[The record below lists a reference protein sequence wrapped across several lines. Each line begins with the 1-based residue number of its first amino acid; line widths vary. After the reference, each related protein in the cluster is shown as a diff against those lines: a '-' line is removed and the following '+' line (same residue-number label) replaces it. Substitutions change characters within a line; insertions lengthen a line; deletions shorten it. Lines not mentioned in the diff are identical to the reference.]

1 MEGVANS
8 VEDKLIDGL
17 SFKHKPGASYITDR
31 KSVTFHPSGSNFYS
45 TNGTKLIKIVLTGD
59 QWLDPSTL
67 RIMFDLSNTSGVT
80 QRKLRPLGG
89 PHSFFR
95 RMRILCG
102 GQVIEDID
110 SYNRV
115 HEMLRI
121 LKAQDANINADAEA
135 FGQQYDKY
143 TTLDTTT
150 LDGIRNGEFHTVLF
164 KPCSGLFSQSK
175 MLPIRYCPITIELEL
190 VNDPNDPIVSNSTPD
205 TGGVSGS
212 GFDISAGGNT
222 STSWALQN
230 VQVKCDVVTLDNQ
243 LDNSYAEHLLSGKK
257 LPINYQTYI
266 SQMQSILSGTNGQ
279 QKVRLNVTRALSR
292 LKNVFITLD
301 NDVPSGNLND
311 VVKYKKWNSF
321 YSPYESYAGAT
332 LNSFDKRGEFE
343 AMVQVGSKKFPETE
357 IRSHQEAYYQL
368 RKTLGSHDQHNS
380 IDITQHEYK
389 TRKFVL
395 GFDMEKVLEAGFTGT
410 NTRQGDIMSVTFN
423 HNQNE
428 NGANWAKEMQIVLT
442 SDQIMEI
449 ADSGVVV
456 FD

>member
-67 RIMFDLSNTSGVT
+67 RIMFDLSNTDSSK
-80 QRKLRPLGG
+80 KLRPLGG

-121 LKAQDANINADAEA
+121 LKAQDANINADAEG

-143 TTLDTTT
+143 QTLDTTT
-150 LDGIRNGEFHTVLF
+150 LDGILPSEFHTVLF
-164 KPCSGLFSQSK
+164 KPCCGLFNQPK

-190 VNDPNDPIVSNSTPD
+190 VNDPNEPIVSNSSP
-205 TGGVSGS
+205 GAN
-212 GFDISAGGNT
+212 GFDPSNTTDANT

-243 LDNSYAEHLLSGKK
+243 LDNSYQQALLNGTR

-279 QKVRLNVTRALSR
+279 QKVRLNVTRALTR
-292 LKNVFITLD
+292 LKNVFITLN

-311 VVKYKKWNSF
+311 VVKYKSWNSF

-395 GFDMEKVLEAGFTGT
+395 GFDMEKVLEAGFSGI

-428 NGANWAKEMQIVLT
+428 NGANWAKEMQIILT

-449 ADSGVVV
+449 ADSGVTV

>member
-17 SFKHKPGASYITDR
+17 SFKHKPGASYVTDR

-45 TNGTKLIKIVLTGD
+45 TTGTKLIKIMLTGD

-67 RIMFDLSNTSGVT
+67 RVMFDVSNTDTTST
-80 QRKLRPLGG
+80 NKLRPLGG

-121 LKAQDANINADAEA
+121 LKAEDANINADAEA

-143 TTLDTTT
+143 TTLNTTT
-150 LDGIRNGEFHTVLF
+150 LDGIKSGEFHTVLF
-164 KPCSGLFSQSK
+164 KPCSGLFSQNK
-175 MLPIRYCPITIELEL
+175 YLPIRFCPITIELEL
-190 VNDPNDPIVSNSTPD
+190 VNDNTEPVVSYLA
-205 TGGVSGS
+205 GSGS
-212 GFDISAGGNT
+212 NAFSASNT

-230 VQVKCDVVTLDNQ
+230 VQIKCDVVTLDNQ
-243 LDNSYAEHLLSGKK
+243 LDNSYQQHLLDGHK
-257 LPINYQTYI
+257 LPINYQTYV

-292 LKNVFITLD
+292 LKNVFITLNNDYATD
-301 NDVPSGNLND
+301 NI
-311 VVKYKKWNSF
+311 KYKTWNSF
-321 YSPYESYAGAT
+321 YSPYESMASLAGGIT
-332 LNSFDKRGEFE
+332 NSFDKDGEFE
-343 AMVQVGSKKFPETE
+343 ALVQVGSKKFPETE
-357 IRSHQEAYYQL
+357 IRSHSEAYYQL

-389 TRKFVL
+389 CRKFVL
-395 GFDMEKVLEAGFTGT
+395 GFDMEKVLEAGFTGI
-410 NTRQGDIMSVTFN
+410 NTRQGDIMSITFN
-423 HNQNE
+423 HNS
-428 NGANWAKEMQIVLT
+428 GTASHYAKDMQIVLT

-449 ADSGVVV
+449 ADSGVTVY
-456 FD
+456 D